1 MSILTPT
8 EASAVLRCETDDQ
21 NMLDLLDQVDAY
33 IENATGWLWTQD
45 AVINT
50 TAKSAARMLLVQWY
64 ENPGQLGNE
73 SGRSET
79 VLSFGLN
86 AVLLQLKA
94 EAKRLTELAELNS

>member
-1 MSILTPT
+1 MTSILTPT
-8 EASAVLRCETDDQ
+8 EAATVLRCKIDDQ
-21 NMLDLLDQVDAY
+21 NMLDLLDPVDAY

-45 AVINT
+45 EVINT

-64 ENPGQLGNE
+64 ENPAQLGSE
-73 SGRSET
+73 S

-94 EAKRLTELAELNS
+94 EARRLTELAELSA

>member
-1 MSILTPT
+1 MKSILTPT
-8 EASAVLRCETDDQ
+8 EAATVLRCETDDQ
-21 NMLDLLDQVDAY
+21 NMLDLLDQVDTY

-45 AVINT
+45 EVINT

-64 ENPGQLGNE
+64 ENPAQLGSE
-73 SGRSET
+73 S

-94 EAKRLTELAELNS
+94 EAVRLKELSELTT

>member
-8 EASAVLRCETDDQ
+8 EAATVLRCETDDQ

-33 IENATGWLWTQD
+33 IENATGWLWSQD

-64 ENPGQLGNE
+64 ENPGQLGSE
-73 SGRSET
+73 S

-94 EAKRLTELAELNS
+94 EAVRLKELSELTT